1 MRGRSEYTARK
12 LILSREGELMK
23 LIDFRIEYI
32 NGHPQVRPIF
42 KDNGGKVFVGLETGK
57 SVLEFYKSYPKFL
70 DISTNRC
77 KAMAGYEFMDTISRI
92 AKEDIKWCQKRLNN
106 I

>member
-1 MRGRSEYTARK
+1 
-12 LILSREGELMK
+12 MK

-57 SVLEFYKSYPKFL
+57 SVLDFYKSYPKFL

-77 KAMAGYEFMDTISRI
+77 KAMADYELFDG
-92 AKEDIKWCQKRLNN
+92 IKNFVKDCKNGN
-106 I
+106 